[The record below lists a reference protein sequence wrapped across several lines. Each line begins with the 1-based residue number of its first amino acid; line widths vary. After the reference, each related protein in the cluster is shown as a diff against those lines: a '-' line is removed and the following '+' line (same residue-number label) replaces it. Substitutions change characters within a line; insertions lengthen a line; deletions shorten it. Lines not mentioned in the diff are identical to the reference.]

1 MPRKDETVS
10 CRLTTEQKEWLQ
22 KRAIKEDQTISKI
35 LNRIITEFIEREGN

>member
-22 KRAIKEDQTISKI
+22 KKAMKEDQTISKI
-35 LNRIITEFIEREGN
+35 LNRIIKEYMEREGN

>member
-22 KRAIKEDQTISKI
+22 KKAMKEDQTISKI
-35 LNRIITEFIEREGN
+35 LNRIIKEFIEREGN

>member
-35 LNRIITEFIEREGN
+35 LNRIIKEYMEREGK